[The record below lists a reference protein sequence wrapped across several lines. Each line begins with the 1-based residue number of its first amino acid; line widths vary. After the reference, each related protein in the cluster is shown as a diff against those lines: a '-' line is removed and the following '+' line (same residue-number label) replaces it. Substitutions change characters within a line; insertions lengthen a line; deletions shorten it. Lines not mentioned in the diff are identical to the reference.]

1 MKLAENLNYEFSFL
15 RLQVQYCCAS
25 DKYHRGPKME
35 TFLQGW
41 KSGAAAVK
49 SVFRKYEHDWT
60 TVSLISYLLH
70 EKCRCYSPLTSR
82 VTESNLKNLPFYSL
96 YSYLSSCQSS
106 PLLLPLSSL
115 CFLFY
120 FPSSLPLSPSLH
132 VVTLYTPPS
141 SPIALLATLPPLP
154 AFVSAPKAFLLF
166 LLLLLFPL
174 PLLLH
179 VFISIYTPSVPPS
192 VPHLYPFCT
201 LSLPLLYP
209 IFTSSVPHL
218 YPFCTPS
225 LPLLYPSVPLLS
237 LSLPL
242 LYPFYCFS
250 CFILSL
256 PSSSIFSFQHYHYL
270 KAIIIKTHAGTQLSS
285 FSWSERS

>member
-1 MKLAENLNYEFSFL
+1 MKLAQNLNYEFSFL

-25 DKYHRGPKME
+25 DKYRRGPKME

-106 PLLLPLSSL
+106 PLLLPLTSL
-115 CFLFY
+115 HFLFY
-120 FPSSLPLSPSLH
+120 FF
-132 VVTLYTPPS
+132 PP
-141 SPIALLATLPPLP
+141 
-154 AFVSAPKAFLLF
+154 FLF
-166 LLLLLFPL
+166 LLLFMLLLYALLLLPL
-174 PLLLH
+174 SLFWLLYHLLLH
-179 VFISIYTPSVPPS
+179 LFLLQKLFLFFFSSSSSPALTSPCFHLHLYPLCTPSVLLLYPIFTPSVPY
-192 VPHLYPFCT
+192 LYPFCT
-201 LSLPLLYP
+201 PSLPLLYP
-209 IFTSSVPHL
+209 IFTPSVPHL

-225 LPLLYPSVPLLS
+225 LPHLYPIFTPSVPLLLFFLLYTIPFLFLYLLFSALS
-237 LSLPL
+237 LS
-242 LYPFYCFS
+242 
-250 CFILSL
+250 
-256 PSSSIFSFQHYHYL
+256 
-270 KAIIIKTHAGTQLSS
+270 
-285 FSWSERS
+285 